1 MGFRSSFGSS
11 FGTLAGLGLGSVFV
25 YHLPAA
31 VRLIKRWIRET
42 RERAA
47 AEAAARRTPSG

>member
-1 MGFRSSFGSS
+1 MGFRSSFGST

-31 VRLIKRWIRET
+31 VRRIKRWIREAQ
-42 RERAA
+42 ERAA
-47 AEAAARRTPSG
+47 AAEAARRTPSG